1 MNETLQ
7 LCVCACVC
15 PRLISAWPSGATQH
29 FAGFYELRHM
39 RSCRINRRPLLLFV
53 LLLFLFLH
61 LVLLSVCD
69 DTLANCLWQQHLAED
84 EAPSDKSDKLLHII
98 QPT

>member
-1 MNETLQ
+1 MNETLH
-7 LCVCACVC
+7 LCVRECVFRRGRRAPFNC
-15 PRLISAWPSGATQH
+15 LPE
-29 FAGFYELRHM
+29 FYELRHM
-39 RSCRINRRPLLLFV
+39 HICRINRRPLLLLV
-53 LLLFLFLH
+53 LLALLFLFLV

-84 EAPSDKSDKLLHII
+84 EAPSDKSDKLLHIR